1 MAKQTLNVGTN
12 ANDGTGDNLRAA
24 MQKVNENFTDLY
36 SAPGISTDTLTFAG
50 NEITAVRSNDD
61 IVFKPAGTGAV
72 LFPAIMINDNNI
84 EGTRSNE
91 DINLL
96 PSGTGSVV
104 FGAISI
110 SGTTFSSSD
119 SATININEGLV
130 VDGTLSVS
138 GTTTFSGAISAGSG
152 TTIGNLTLADGSI
165 TDSSGA
171 ITFGNENLTTTG
183 TITAAT
189 GSTLGN
195 LTLANGSITDSS
207 GAITFNDENLSTT
220 GTIAGATGS
229 TIGNLTLGNGS
240 ITDSSGAISF
250 GNENLSTTG
259 TLAVGNVTM
268 SSGSIVDSSG
278 AISFGNENLT
288 STGTINSGTG
298 STIGN
303 LTLGNGS
310 ITDSSGAISF
320 GNENL
325 STTGTLDVGNV
336 TLASGSI
343 TDSSGA
349 ISFGNENLTST
360 GTINSGTGSTIGNLT
375 LGNGSITDSSGAIS
389 FGNENLTTTGSVTS
403 GTLTLAGASITDS
416 SGEIDFGNENLTT
429 TGTLDV
435 SGLSTLGALTVTGA
449 TTFGGGGITIDNLIL
464 NDNTISSSSNADIN
478 LTPGG
483 TGIVKMSNL
492 TVDSNINITDN
503 TIKTTVSN
511 SNLQLSGGSG
521 SGIVE
526 IIPGLV
532 TAAVTT
538 VGNVDVTGTETITGQ
553 LDVDAVRIKDNTIT
567 TNASNANLEISANGS
582 GKVIMTSP
590 DIIGG
595 TINNT
600 VIGGSTPAAGT
611 FTTLSTTESL
621 TIDGITISDNT
632 ISTNA
637 SNSTLELS
645 GSGSGGVRIS
655 GFTFPTSDDTAGK
668 FLTTNGLGVLSFA
681 TAGVSLSHSDLA
693 DATTTIS
700 SSATSVLNTFDKTV
714 YRSAKYFIS
723 ATDATNSRFELLE
736 ANVIHDGTTAYL
748 STFGSVSDY
757 TTGLGTYT
765 VGISGDDV
773 QLKVTNITDNSIVF
787 KFQRIA
793 IDV

>member
-138 GTTTFSGAISAGSG
+138 GATTFSGAISAGSG

-229 TIGNLTLGNGS
+229 TIGNLTLSNGS

-325 STTGTLDVGNV
+325 STTGTLAVGNV
-336 TLASGSI
+336 TLSSGSI

-349 ISFGNENLTST
+349 ISFGNENLTTT

-429 TGTLDV
+429 TGTLNV

-582 GKVIMTSP
+582 GKVIMTAP

-655 GFTFPTSDDTAGK
+655 GFTFPTSDDSAGK

-793 IDV
+793 IDI